1 MNMFSVRLSKTT
13 LVLFAAALLLYF
25 LHPLLGAA
33 LFGCGVLVEAIA
45 LFSAARDAR
54 RQANVERPK

>member
-1 MNMFSVRLSKTT
+1 MNMFTVRLSKTT

-33 LFGCGVLVEAIA
+33 LFVGGVLVEAIA
-45 LFSAARDAR
+45 LFSGARDAR
-54 RQANVERPK
+54 RQANGERPK